1 VNQNFWRNKR
11 VFLTGH
17 TGFKGSWLALWLSQ
31 KGARVTGYAL
41 APPTQPSLYA
51 LAGVDQDIES
61 IEGDIRDRDSVANAV
76 ANTDPD
82 IVLHL
87 AAQSLVRDAYLQPL
101 ETFDTNV
108 LGTANLLA
116 ALQNSD
122 RTKAIVVVT
131 SDKCYENQ
139 EWPWGYREVE
149 PMGGIDPYSASKG
162 CAELVTASF
171 RRSYFN
177 KANSAGVASARAGNV
192 IGGGDFATDRLVTDI
207 VASIIAG
214 KPAVIRKPD
223 AVRPWQ
229 HVLEPLHGYL
239 LLAEALSEHGHE
251 FAEGWNFGPLD
262 EDVRPVSW
270 ICDELTQRWGD
281 GANWI
286 VDDQQHPH
294 EATYLKLDS
303 SKARQRL
310 KWNSKLRLATALDR
324 IVEWHR
330 TALSDGDIRTHTLN
344 EIQSYEAL

>member
-1 VNQNFWRNKR
+1 MNQNFWRNKR
-11 VFLTGH
+11 VLLTGH
-17 TGFKGSWLALWLSQ
+17 TGFKGSWLSLWLSQ

-61 IEGDIRDRDSVANAV
+61 IEGDIRDRDAVANAV
-76 ANTDPD
+76 SNTDPD

-87 AAQSLVRDAYLQPL
+87 AAQSLVRDAYLHPL

-122 RTKAIVVVT
+122 RAKAVVVVT

-139 EWPWGYREVE
+139 EWPWGYRENE
-149 PMGGIDPYSASKG
+149 SMGGHDPYSASKG

-177 KANSAGVASARAGNV
+177 EANSASVASARAGNV
-192 IGGGDFATDRLVTDI
+192 IGGGDFSTDRLVTDI
-207 VASIIAG
+207 VASIVAG
-214 KPAVIRKPD
+214 KPVLIRKPD

-239 LLAEALSEHGHE
+239 LLAEALCEHGHD

-270 ICDELTQRWGD
+270 ICDELTQRWGND
-281 GANWI
+281 ASWI
-286 VDDQQHPH
+286 VDEHHHPH

-310 KWNSKLRLATALDR
+310 KWSSKLRLETALDR

-330 TALSDGDIRTHTLN
+330 TALNDGDIRTHTLK

>member
-1 VNQNFWRNKR
+1 MNQNFWRNKR
-11 VFLTGH
+11 VLLTGH
-17 TGFKGSWLALWLSQ
+17 TGFKGSWLSLWLSQ

-61 IEGDIRDRDSVANAV
+61 IEGDIRDRDAVANAV
-76 ANTDPD
+76 SNTDPD

-87 AAQSLVRDAYLQPL
+87 AAQSLVRDAYLHPL

-122 RTKAIVVVT
+122 RAKAVVVVT

-139 EWPWGYREVE
+139 EWPWGYRENE
-149 PMGGIDPYSASKG
+149 SMGGHDPYSASKG

-177 KANSAGVASARAGNV
+177 EANSASVASARAGNV
-192 IGGGDFATDRLVTDI
+192 IGGGDFSTDRLVTDI
-207 VASIIAG
+207 VASIVAG
-214 KPAVIRKPD
+214 KPVLIRKPD

-239 LLAEALSEHGHE
+239 LLAEALCEYGHD

-270 ICDELTQRWGD
+270 ICDELTQRWGND
-281 GANWI
+281 ASWI
-286 VDDQQHPH
+286 VDEHHHPH

-310 KWNSKLRLATALDR
+310 KWSSKLRLETALDR

-330 TALSDGDIRTHTLN
+330 TALNDGDIRTHTLK

>member
-1 VNQNFWRNKR
+1 MNQNFWRNKR
-11 VFLTGH
+11 VLLTGH
-17 TGFKGSWLALWLSQ
+17 TGFKGSWLSLWLSQ

-76 ANTDPD
+76 SNADPD

-87 AAQSLVRDAYLQPL
+87 AAQSLVRDAYLHPL

-122 RTKAIVVVT
+122 RAKAVVVVT

-139 EWPWGYREVE
+139 EWPWGYRENE
-149 PMGGIDPYSASKG
+149 SMGGHDPYSASKG

-177 KANSAGVASARAGNV
+177 EANSASVASARAGNV
-192 IGGGDFATDRLVTDI
+192 IGGGDFSTDRLVTDI
-207 VASIIAG
+207 VASIVAG
-214 KPAVIRKPD
+214 KPVLIRKPD

-239 LLAEALSEHGHE
+239 LLAEALCEHGHD

-270 ICDELTQRWGD
+270 ICDELTQRWGND
-281 GANWI
+281 ASWI
-286 VDDQQHPH
+286 VDEHHHPH

-310 KWNSKLRLATALDR
+310 KWSSKLRLETALDR

-330 TALSDGDIRTHTLN
+330 TALNDGDIRTHTLK

>member
-1 VNQNFWRNKR
+1 MNQNFWRNKR
-11 VFLTGH
+11 VLLTGH
-17 TGFKGSWLALWLSQ
+17 TGFKGSWLSLWLSQ

-61 IEGDIRDRDSVANAV
+61 IEGDIRDRDAVANAV
-76 ANTDPD
+76 SNTDPD

-87 AAQSLVRDAYLQPL
+87 AAQSLVRDAYLHPL

-122 RTKAIVVVT
+122 RAKAVVVVT

-139 EWPWGYREVE
+139 EWPWGYRENE
-149 PMGGIDPYSASKG
+149 SMGGHDPYSASKG

-177 KANSAGVASARAGNV
+177 EANSASVASARAGNV
-192 IGGGDFATDRLVTDI
+192 IGGGDFSTDRLVTDI
-207 VASIIAG
+207 VASIVAG
-214 KPAVIRKPD
+214 KPVLIRKPD

-239 LLAEALSEHGHE
+239 LLAEALCEHGHD
-251 FAEGWNFGPLD
+251 FAEGWKFVPLE

-270 ICDELTQRWGD
+270 ICDELTQRWGND
-281 GANWI
+281 ASWI
-286 VDDQQHPH
+286 VDEHHHPH

-310 KWNSKLRLATALDR
+310 KWSSKLRLETALDR

-330 TALSDGDIRTHTLN
+330 TALNDGDIRTHTLK

>member
-1 VNQNFWRNKR
+1 VL
-11 VFLTGH
+11 LTGH
-17 TGFKGSWLALWLSQ
+17 TGFKGSWLSLWLSQ

-61 IEGDIRDRDSVANAV
+61 IEGDIRDRDAVANAV
-76 ANTDPD
+76 SNTDPD

-87 AAQSLVRDAYLQPL
+87 AAQSLVRDAYLHPL

-122 RTKAIVVVT
+122 RAKAVVVVT

-139 EWPWGYREVE
+139 EWPWGYRENE
-149 PMGGIDPYSASKG
+149 SMGGHDPYSASKG

-177 KANSAGVASARAGNV
+177 EANSASVASARAGNV
-192 IGGGDFATDRLVTDI
+192 IGGGDFSTDRLVTDI
-207 VASIIAG
+207 VASIVAG
-214 KPAVIRKPD
+214 KPVLIRKPD

-239 LLAEALSEHGHE
+239 LLAEALCEHGHD

-270 ICDELTQRWGD
+270 ICDELTQRWGND
-281 GANWI
+281 ASWI
-286 VDDQQHPH
+286 VDEHHHPH

-310 KWNSKLRLATALDR
+310 KWSSKLRLETALDR

-330 TALSDGDIRTHTLN
+330 TALNDGDIRTHTLK